1 MFPNF
6 SSRTTPSNYAN
17 FFHILV
23 TFLYIIEIKYIDF
36 ARFRKNN
43 ESKCIYL
50 LFHSPKAGDFLN
62 KLDFYSLTVELII
75 GFFAVLVV
83 TNVLGKTQISQFT
96 PFHFISALVLGELLG
111 NAIYDREVSIKYVLY
126 ALFLWGGLLF
136 LIEILTQ
143 KFKKTR
149 NFFQGNPSI
158 LIRQGKID
166 YQELKKNRMD
176 LNELLSL
183 MRQKDIFSV
192 REVEYAVLELS
203 GSLSILKKSNY
214 DQPDR
219 QDLQIPEKPVFLP
232 IALIMDREI
241 IEDNLTNYGLDNQW
255 LMDQLHMHGIRDVK
269 DVLYAEWER
278 NEGLLVIPFESG
290 TDVKQ

>member
-1 MFPNF
+1 M
-6 SSRTTPSNYAN
+6 
-17 FFHILV
+17 
-23 TFLYIIEIKYIDF
+23 
-36 ARFRKNN
+36 
-43 ESKCIYL
+43 
-50 LFHSPKAGDFLN
+50 N